1 VDKENKIGENT
12 FLKLRKEKEK
22 IKEEL
27 EQVKLQRD
35 IALRKQKKL
44 EDAVKDLRK
53 LVEHDNQTT

>member
-44 EDAVKDLRK
+44 EEAVKDLRK